1 MSIKI
6 YLLNYKQFKFV
17 LDEVRNRKYIVYNKE
32 RSHSH
37 LIFVSLCL
45 TSQTSI
51 LYNLINNNISSSSNY
66 KIITKLSQ
74 MLKI

>member
-32 RSHSH
+32 R
-37 LIFVSLCL
+37 LILISFSSRFV
-45 TSQTSI
+45 
-51 LYNLINNNISSSSNY
+51 
-66 KIITKLSQ
+66 
-74 MLKI
+74 